1 MLRTLTRL
9 CSKLEARGSKTRN
22 YSSKARLLSG
32 RLKFSDSSSWITR
45 QPEFGPSRG
54 IGVSKLLLLLLWFRL
69 FARRK
74 NLEHFSSVPTEHL
87 ADKENDGSTSGS
99 HLDAL
104 LSGITGDYNSS
115 FGNVK
120 GKKGDTG
127 SLMENSDAFLS
138 QATTVTETETTYVD
152 SSRNEEVILD
162 SARDTSVD
170 HGMQRFNTSSFCL
183 DYELP
188 ASLDTFHEEFTSNT
202 DGYFQVG
209 NTSPFL
215 ETQNITTEFTSRTG
229 VCNIITI
236 TKHEL
241 TFISLRL

>member
-1 MLRTLTRL
+1 MKKMIRGMRISENERWGCGDL
-9 CSKLEARGSKTRN
+9 KLKEPIRRETEREARAVKTEQQI
-22 YSSKARLLSG
+22 S
-32 RLKFSDSSSWITR
+32 
-45 QPEFGPSRG
+45 
-54 IGVSKLLLLLLWFRL
+54 
-69 FARRK
+69 
-74 NLEHFSSVPTEHL
+74 SSVPTEHL

-202 DGYFQVG
+202 DGYFQVE
-209 NTSPFL
+209 NEYF
-215 ETQNITTEFTSRTG
+215 EIED
-229 VCNIITI
+229 
-236 TKHEL
+236 
-241 TFISLRL
+241 